1 MKKMFPLVLLAAS
14 MSFASLKVMG
24 YTCCFS
30 NPSFRLVNETNKSI
44 KDFSV
49 YLYQRVCNVT
59 DDLIVR
65 GNVAGANVS
74 FERIDAEY
82 YRMKLDYKNVK
93 IAAGESFPKDKSYLG
108 PEIVS
113 SKKGRLCHVLA
124 KCGHCSNEEY
134 EMSDIVVVS
143 SSGEILHGKFKEFSP
158 YGTRVGVLKK
168 DPDSHCIGETSI
180 TLDTE
185 DHNPSTKIVSGNNNP
200 PGITIE
206 KKSSITFNFCYQR
219 GTPRV
224 PFDYVVLQMDKS
236 CPEGT
241 YPYVRYHDT
250 EDKNNQNGYSGDIWP
265 NEIFKDARLRFCFVP
280 KDTKSSLKYPY
291 RKEFGV
297 FANYSATNIDHTQ
310 IHIDDEDSNNESFW
324 GPRDTPEDI
333 ARRIHK
339 ILSGF
344 EDTDYHVIKWNGK
357 TLAKSAENTD
367 APFAAETPLVA
378 AAPFAPAIK
387 GLDRSAVS
395 VELKS
400 EGKVKVSIVNANGSV
415 IANVAQESLQPGV
428 HQIKWNSGMVPSG
441 RYIVKVE
448 QNGMVNARNV
458 ILK

>member
-24 YTCCFS
+24 TNCIVSY
-30 NPSFRLVNETNKSI
+30 PSFKLVNETNKSL
-44 KDFSV
+44 KNFSV
-49 YLYQRVCNVT
+49 YVYQRVCKTMEGLKVQ
-59 DDLIVR
+59 

-74 FERIDAEY
+74 MQRMNADTYRI
-82 YRMKLDYKNVK
+82 KLDFKDVK
-93 IAAGESFPKDKSYLG
+93 IAAGETFPKNGNYLG
-108 PEIVS
+108 PVIVTS
-113 SKKGRLCHVLA
+113 EGKRVCPHPLVKV
-124 KCGHCSNEEY
+124 HCPTEDYDLSY
-134 EMSDIVVVS
+134 IVVVS
-143 SSGEILHGKFKEFSP
+143 SSGEILHGEDRDFT
-158 YGTRVGVLKK
+158 YGTRVGVLRK
-168 DPDSHCIGETSI
+168 DPDSYCNGDLSI

-185 DHNPSTKIVSGNNNP
+185 DHNPSTKIVYGDHNP
-200 PGITIE
+200 PGITIK
-206 KKSSITFNFCYQR
+206 KKSSITFNLCYQYD
-219 GTPRV
+219 TPRV
-224 PFDYVVLQMDKS
+224 PFDYVVLQMDNA

-250 EDKNNQNGYSGDIWP
+250 EDDNNKNDYKGDIWP
-265 NEIFKDARLRFCFVP
+265 SEVFKDARLRFCFVP
-280 KDTKSSLKYPY
+280 KDESSSLKYPY
-291 RKEFGV
+291 NKEYGV
-297 FANYSATNIDHTQ
+297 FANYSAPHIERTQ